1 MRFLV
6 LILFSSLSLI
16 LIYSAVPVEDS
27 AHSKLLLRQ
36 QIQLLESNAI
46 RNILN
51 EQKLDKR
58 GKILT
63 EALIEIQKVRD
74 KAPQQLKTDE
84 KAIVRMVQSL
94 KSLSSQN
101 QAQFKANR

>member
-1 MRFLV
+1 MRFLF

-36 QIQLLESNAI
+36 QIQLLENNAI

-51 EQKLDKR
+51 EQRLDKR
-58 GKILT
+58 AQILT
-63 EALIEIQKVRD
+63 DALNDIQKLRN
-74 KAPQQLKTDE
+74 KAPQQLKADE

-101 QAQFKANR
+101 QAQFKASR